1 MIGYNI
7 GTSGQSLVISG
18 EVLRHFSVHR
28 QIRCWQ
34 REAGGQLFA
43 RFDGEQVLVSRATG
57 PRPTDR
63 RTRRSYY
70 PDRVAEQREV
80 DAFHREGLHFVGT
93 WHTHPEDR
101 PTPSAIDIDS
111 MSEAFRLSRHALN
124 GFVLAIVGRSPAPA
138 GLYVGI
144 SDGGTLHWLTASVS
158 APSHRCSPSVLAR
171 ELVP

>member
-1 MIGYNI
+1 MIGYDI

-18 EVLRHFSVHR
+18 DVLRHFSAHR
-28 QIRCWQ
+28 QIRWWQ

-43 RFDGEQVLVSRATG
+43 RFDGEQVLMTRATG

-63 RTRRSYY
+63 RARRSYH
-70 PDRVAEQREV
+70 PDRLAEQREV
-80 DAFHREGLHFVGT
+80 DAFYREGLHFVGT

-111 MSEAFRLSRHALN
+111 ISEAFRLSHHALN
-124 GFVLAIVGRSPAPA
+124 GFVLAIVGRSQVPL

-144 SDGGTLHWLTASVS
+144 SDGVTVHRLPSSVS
-158 APSHRCSPSVLAR
+158 APSHLCRPSVLAR